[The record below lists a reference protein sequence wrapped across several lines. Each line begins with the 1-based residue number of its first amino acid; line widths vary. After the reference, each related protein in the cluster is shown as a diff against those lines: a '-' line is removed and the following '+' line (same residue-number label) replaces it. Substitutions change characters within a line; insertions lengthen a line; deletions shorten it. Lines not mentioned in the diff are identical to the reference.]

1 MQTWG
6 VCVHVLPL
14 PSRFGFI
21 LPHFNQIWLRIRN
34 VNGCWI
40 CVDFKKKWMRQKRRA
55 WRNKSSEGENQNI
68 VLSIAWGKL
77 SLSYRNIQSSLTS
90 SLNHCLV
97 ANHSMDFLNIL
108 WRIILITAIKNI
120 MWISTTCS
128 CLYSQRGGVRK
139 GWTKEVEYHCVELNK
154 LYIT

>member
-1 MQTWG
+1 MSFLCHHFLDSFCLTSTRFDWESEMSMVVEFVWILKKNEWG
-6 VCVHVLPL
+6 
-14 PSRFGFI
+14 
-21 LPHFNQIWLRIRN
+21 
-34 VNGCWI
+34 
-40 CVDFKKKWMRQKRRA
+40 KRGGPEEI
-55 WRNKSSEGENQNI
+55 NPQGGTKQNI

-77 SLSYRNIQSSLTS
+77 TLSYRNIQSSLTS

-108 WRIILITAIKNI
+108 WRIIWITAIKNI

-128 CLYSQRGGVRK
+128 CLYSQRGGVWK